1 MYVSGCFFDNTLYTR
16 YIFHSLI
23 FICLLYLHVELDF
36 EFNHKTIVFCF
47 ADLSFLHY
55 VVCSFKFQVQPCLS
69 KKDAMLGVDLE
80 TLIVYFNLT
89 SANIQLIHGK
99 VPWRGGR

>member
-36 EFNHKTIVFCF
+36 EFNHKTIVFLFCRLVVSPLCCMF
-47 ADLSFLHY
+47 VQIPSPTLSFKEGCN
-55 VVCSFKFQVQPCLS
+55 VGGGSGDFNCL
-69 KKDAMLGVDLE
+69 L
-80 TLIVYFNLT
+80 
-89 SANIQLIHGK
+89 
-99 VPWRGGR
+99 